1 MTGASQAIN
10 SLNETINSFKSR
22 VDVKVNDVNV
32 STANIQATTNQ
43 IYANIEKFK
52 TEMLHGEE
60 SQIAH
65 ENILRI
71 DQIIKEQFSNHIAIR
86 RTVMG
91 VVSDFDINLVISAE
105 LLEKFTQTVLQ
116 IVLIAKLEYR
126 LVNLLTKPDDG
137 LAAEFV
143 GPFARAYQPR
153 SNDTGKFG

>member
-1 MTGASQAIN
+1 MTGASSAIN

-43 IYANIEKFK
+43 IYTNIEKFK

-71 DQIIKEQFSNHIAIR
+71 DQIIKEQFSNQIR
-86 RTVMG
+86 
-91 VVSDFDINLVISAE
+91 I
-105 LLEKFTQTVLQ
+105 
-116 IVLIAKLEYR
+116 
-126 LVNLLTKPDDG
+126 
-137 LAAEFV
+137 
-143 GPFARAYQPR
+143 
-153 SNDTGKFG
+153 